1 MVEVTLQ
8 TKIII
13 SIIAFMVFSILIIKT
28 IKNISSNNE
37 NGDVIIDLNKAKER
51 FKKKK

>member
-13 SIIAFMVFSILIIKT
+13 SIIAFMVFSILIIKI
-28 IKNISSNNE
+28 IKNISSNNDY
-37 NGDVIIDLNKAKER
+37 GDVIIDLNKAKKR
-51 FKKKK
+51 VKKKK